1 MGPRGDWRTI
11 DLGSAAEVADAPTG
25 HVELT
30 FSPVEGIERPDY
42 GSHFSVSRI
51 VDGRPEMVYFG
62 MGGGRRRGGANSADV
77 PEGDYLLCS
86 GNRLSDGSTPVT
98 VQLFHVAAGDGIQ
111 VPIVIE
117 TVQEEVKEVGT
128 FKPVGA
134 LSAADGWYA
143 AAVLDVG
150 LEPTNHLL
158 NDLSAER
165 TALEKWGRPIY
176 LVATSEAQLER
187 LHSEIDSGRFGTL
200 PSTVAFCIDKNGLV
214 LSGLCENLPLRADQL
229 PLVVVANAD
238 GRVVFTSQGY
248 SIGMGAKIAALADK
262 L

>member
-1 MGPRGDWRTI
+1 
-11 DLGSAAEVADAPTG
+11 
-25 HVELT
+25 
-30 FSPVEGIERPDY
+30 
-42 GSHFSVSRI
+42 
-51 VDGRPEMVYFG
+51 

-98 VQLFHVAAGDGIQ
+98 VQLFHVSAGDYIQ
-111 VPIVIE
+111 VPIIIE
-117 TVQEEVKEVGT
+117 TVLEEVKEVGT

-134 LSAADGWYA
+134 LAGADGWYA

-158 NDLSAER
+158 NDLSAAR
-165 TALEKWGRPIY
+165 TALERWGRPIY
-176 LVATSEAQLER
+176 LVATNEGQLER
-187 LHSEIDSGRFGTL
+187 LLGEIDSGRFGTL
-200 PSTVAFCIDKNGLV
+200 PSTVVFCIDKDGSVLNGL
-214 LSGLCENLPLRADQL
+214 CRNLPLRADQL
-229 PLVVVANAD
+229 PLVVLANAD

-248 SIGMGAKIAALADK
+248 TIGMGAKIAALAGK